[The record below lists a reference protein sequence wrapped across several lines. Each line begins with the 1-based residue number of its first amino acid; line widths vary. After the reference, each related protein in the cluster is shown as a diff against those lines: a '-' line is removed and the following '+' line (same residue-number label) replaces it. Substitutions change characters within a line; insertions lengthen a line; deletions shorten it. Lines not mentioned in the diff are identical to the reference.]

1 MNYER
6 YMEELYKNKFEKHR
20 DEIRKIVK
28 FLRKNYEVSN
38 NFILRLLKG
47 LNYLQ
52 MAYWGTDDIIDEGNN
67 IERRIE
73 ELLQIHIGINNF
85 YNWLV
90 FNFSQEIVERVL
102 NSYNKAF
109 KEMIEVPLELYNTL
123 KLLRKECNEE
133 IIEKIMELRSKH
145 VILYW
150 YTALA
155 FVEKDENKIKK
166 IARYFH
172 LKRTIE
178 LIDKDRNDR
187 EIDKISGEFNIY
199 NFAENVKGI
208 DIREIKRKFKKR
220 VKKLERILND
230 MA

>member
-1 MNYER
+1 
-6 YMEELYKNKFEKHR
+6 MEELYKNKFEKHR